1 MIRIAAAVVS
11 LALAGAAF
19 AAETPPPA
27 TATPE
32 ATPQDTVPVEK
43 QKKKTRYVNAQGETL
58 VCKELYGN
66 TGTRLKDRQRLICG
80 TQAQWDDANSEQ
92 NRYISDLTGN
102 FRGNIR

>member
-1 MIRIAAAVVS
+1 MMRIAAVIVG

-19 AAETPPPA
+19 ADETSPPA
-27 TATPE
+27 PAQ
-32 ATPQDTVPVEK
+32 AAPQDTVPVEK

-92 NRYISDLTGN
+92 NRYISNLTGN
-102 FRGNIR
+102 FRGNMGQ